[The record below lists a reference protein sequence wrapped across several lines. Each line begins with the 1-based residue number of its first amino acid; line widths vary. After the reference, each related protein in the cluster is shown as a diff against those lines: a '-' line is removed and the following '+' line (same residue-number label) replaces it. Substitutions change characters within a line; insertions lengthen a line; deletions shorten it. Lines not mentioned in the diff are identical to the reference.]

1 MSTAQRPIPAPSAE
15 TRPFWEGAKAGTL
28 TLARCRD
35 CGRIPYPPR
44 PRCPDCLSDRLE
56 WIDLSGKALLKGWTD
71 VHLPALPG
79 REGPICIVECALAE
93 DPRTVIAMLDET
105 GSVRGCAP
113 DTPLTISMRMDA
125 NGWGYPQA
133 TVDTQATS

>member
-1 MSTAQRPIPAPSAE
+1 MSNAQRPIPAPSAE
-15 TRPFWEGAKAGTL
+15 TQPFWDGAKSGTL
-28 TLARCRD
+28 MLARCCD

-44 PRCPDCLSDRLE
+44 PRCPGCLSDHLE
-56 WIDLSGKALLKGWTD
+56 WTTLSGKAFLKGWTD
-71 VHLPALPG
+71 IHLPALPG
-79 REGPICIVECALAE
+79 REGPICIVECTLAE

-113 DTPLTISMRMDA
+113 DTPLTISMHMDA

-133 TVDTQATS
+133 SVDTAATS

>member
-1 MSTAQRPIPAPSAE
+1 MRWLRWAV
-15 TRPFWEGAKAGTL
+15 
-28 TLARCRD
+28 
-35 CGRIPYPPR
+35 PR
-44 PRCPDCLSDRLE
+44 
-56 WIDLSGKALLKGWTD
+56 
-71 VHLPALPG
+71 LPALPG